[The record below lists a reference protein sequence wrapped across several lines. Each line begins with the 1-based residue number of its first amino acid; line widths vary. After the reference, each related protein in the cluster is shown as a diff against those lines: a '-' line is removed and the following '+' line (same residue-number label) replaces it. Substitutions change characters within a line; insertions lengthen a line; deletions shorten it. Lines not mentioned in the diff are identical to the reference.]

1 MHLMRLTRPVRS
13 LTAWIAT
20 FAILVAALA
29 PALSQAAY
37 RASGDA
43 MWLEICTASGIRHVA
58 VDAGPVE
65 TGNDLAPAVKV
76 CVFCS
81 LFAGALPAP
90 WGAVDVPAV
99 QGEALGAIFALY
111 LPRPRLPWAASHPRA
126 PPALA

>member
-20 FAILVAALA
+20 FAILVTALA

-58 VDAGPVE
+58 VDAGPEE

-90 WGAVDVPAV
+90 WGAIGVPAV
-99 QGEALGAIFALY
+99 RGEALGAIFSLP
-111 LPRPRLPWAASHPRA
+111 LPRPRLPWAAAHPRA